1 MPMTI
6 GLLSVVFFNL
16 ADTYFVSRLGT
27 EELAAMSFTFPVVMV
42 LFGVSFSLSTGTASV
57 VSRAI
62 GAGNENL
69 IKRVASD
76 SLTLSFL
83 IVGLVALAGMMTID
97 PLFTAMGASPEIL
110 PHIRDYMF
118 IWYPGI
124 AFLVVPMVANASIRA
139 RGDTRVPAMMM
150 VGAMV
155 TNLILDPIMIFGLY
169 GCPRLELKGAAW
181 STVISR
187 GGTMI
192 AALAVLHFR
201 DRMLDFRTPTMGM
214 VWKSWRAILGIAVP
228 VGATNLM
235 QPIAMGVVT
244 RLIAQFGPA
253 AVAAWGAG
261 ERITAFALI
270 PVMAVCSALVPLVG
284 QNWGAQKYDRVNDA
298 RRYGYLF
305 SVVWGL
311 LILGIM
317 RLVEKP
323 VASVFSTE
331 PGVLQEI
338 LRYLWIMPFG
348 YALFGVLNVSEE
360 TLNAVGR
367 PMVAALQ
374 TLIHM
379 FVFYAPLALLGAYL
393 LGFAGLLYGVTAAN
407 LLGGAVAYVLSQFVC
422 LKAAAR
428 S

>member
-1 MPMTI
+1 VI
-6 GLLSVVFFNL
+6 FFNL
-16 ADTYFVSRLGT
+16 ADTYFVSQLGT
-27 EELAAMSFTFPVVMV
+27 EALAAMSFTFPVVMV

-62 GAGNENL
+62 GSGDESA
-69 IKRVASD
+69 IKRLASD
-76 SLTLSFL
+76 SLTLSF
-83 IVGLVALAGMMTID
+83 IVVGIVAALGMATID
-97 PLFTAMGASPEIL
+97 PLFTLMGAGPEIL
-110 PHIRDYMF
+110 PLIRDYMF

-139 RGDTRVPAMMM
+139 AGDTKFPTLMM

-155 TNLILDPIMIFGLY
+155 TNLALDPIMIFGLFDF
-169 GCPRLELKGAAW
+169 PRMELKGAAW
-181 STVISR
+181 ATVISR

-192 AALAVLHFR
+192 AALAILHFR
-201 DRMLDFRTPTMGM
+201 ERLLDFRTPTLAQ
-214 VWKSWRAILGIAVP
+214 VWVSWKAILGIAVP

-235 QPIAMGVVT
+235 QPVAMAVVT

-261 ERITAFALI
+261 ERVTAFALI

-284 QNWGAQKYDRVNDA
+284 QNWGAQEYARVNQA

-305 SVVWGL
+305 SLAWGVL
-311 LILGIM
+311 VMGVM
-317 RLVEKP
+317 RLVAAP
-323 VASVFSTE
+323 AAAVFSTE

-338 LRYLWIMPFG
+338 RSYLWIMPFG
-348 YALFGVLNVSEE
+348 YALYGVLNVSEE
-360 TLNAVGR
+360 TLNAIGR
-367 PMVAALQ
+367 PLVAALQ

-379 FVFYAPLALLGAYL
+379 FLFYAPLALLGAYL
-393 LGFAGLLYGVTAAN
+393 FGFPGLLWGVTAAN
-407 LLGGAVAYVLSQFVC
+407 LLGGAVAYGLSQLVC
-422 LKAAAR
+422 LRGAK